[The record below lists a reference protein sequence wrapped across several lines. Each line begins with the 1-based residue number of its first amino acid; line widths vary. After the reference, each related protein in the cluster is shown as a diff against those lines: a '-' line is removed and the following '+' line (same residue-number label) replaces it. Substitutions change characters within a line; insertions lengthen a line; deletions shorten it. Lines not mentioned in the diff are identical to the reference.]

1 MQLQQPLNSFSGK
14 STRGCPDLRNKMPPT
29 CRVPPFQIQPPSA
42 RGMLMSLLPQVLTA
56 LGPPQPP
63 RIKMVS
69 LSITIWRVQRRV
81 SGWEGFL
88 ARPPRA
94 DRGRFSLYRRCW
106 VLCPG
111 MRSGAGIG
119 LVLPGPGQS
128 GMQGSS
134 HSLSQ
139 TSSSHQGEQSPFPK
153 HQGPNIFPLQRR
165 AGAGSGV

>member
-134 HSLSQ
+134 HSQ